1 MFRWWK
7 LASLARRTALTIFP
21 SRRRIVPTSIARFY
35 HAVATEL
42 PGPRRRR
49 NRRLSSVPRR
59 PLIWVGVGLLHMLGL
74 SGHRTNVSL
83 MRRSLLGWCRTRT
96 NSTITAVVAHV
107 IDGCMT
113 DGCVV
118 DVMNIGDIHVEH
130 SAIVEEVPVVP
141 TTALESNSEIAETII
156 DSAIETNRRPP
167 IAVIEDK
174 AVTTPTP
181 IPRRPEI
188 PDLGGQHPSPRHPIV
203 VIEIVAP
210 SPVTGRPEIIIAR
223 TNWLFVN
230 RQRRRSDC
238 DCNPDS
244 RKRCSRHAQHDKC
257 KQQRTNETDLHCISS
272 AQHPSFFPI
281 LLSYSGLRGLSVK
294 T

>member
-7 LASLARRTALTIFP
+7 LANMARRTGLTIFP

-118 DVMNIGDIHVEH
+118 AVLNICDIKVKPH
-130 SAIVEEVPVVP
+130 
-141 TTALESNSEIAETII
+141 ALENKM
-156 DSAIETNRRPP
+156 P
-167 IAVIEDK
+167 
-174 AVTTPTP
+174 
-181 IPRRPEI
+181 
-188 PDLGGQHPSPRHPIV
+188 
-203 VIEIVAP
+203 
-210 SPVTGRPEIIIAR
+210 
-223 TNWLFVN
+223 
-230 RQRRRSDC
+230 
-238 DCNPDS
+238 
-244 RKRCSRHAQHDKC
+244 
-257 KQQRTNETDLHCISS
+257 
-272 AQHPSFFPI
+272 
-281 LLSYSGLRGLSVK
+281 
-294 T
+294 